1 MAAIDTR
8 NKILKTALKLFNSKG
23 ASQVSTNQ
31 IAEAAEI
38 SKGNLHY
45 HYKNKEIIISQIF
58 DEMVENVVVGNQ
70 GDEPATLT
78 RLQEELELLLLRQWK
93 YRFFQRELVSLLRK
107 DPVLKKKYKAYKTQR
122 WTAIETFMYGL
133 ERNGLLNTGE
143 NQKLVPA
150 LIKTC
155 WIIYDYWLGY
165 LDVNDIAVNKE
176 NIREGVDLIFQVI
189 RPHLN
194 IQA

>member
-45 HYKNKEIIISQIF
+45 HYKNKEMIIRQIF
-58 DEMVENVVVGNQ
+58 DEMVENIVVGNQ

-143 NQKLVPA
+143 NQKSVPA

-155 WIIYDYWLGY
+155 WIIYDYWLSY
-165 LDVNDIAVNKE
+165 LDVNDITVNKE

-194 IQA
+194 VQA

>member
-45 HYKNKEIIISQIF
+45 HYKNKEMIISQIF

-133 ERNGLLNTGE
+133 ERNGFLNAGE
-143 NQKLVPA
+143 NQKSVSA

-155 WIIYDYWLGY
+155 WIIYDYWLSY

-194 IQA
+194 IQV

>member
-1 MAAIDTR
+1 MTAVDTR
-8 NKILKTALKLFNSKG
+8 NKILKMALKLFNSKG
-23 ASQVSTNQ
+23 AGQVSTNQ
-31 IAEAAEI
+31 IAEAADI

-45 HYKNKEIIISQIF
+45 HYKNKEMIIRQIF
-58 DEMVENVVVGNQ
+58 DEMVEDVVVGNQ
-70 GDEPATLT
+70 GNEPATLT

-107 DPVLKKKYKAYKTQR
+107 DPALKKKYQAYKTQR

-133 ERNGLLNTGE
+133 ERNGLLKPGKDP
-143 NQKLVPA
+143 QSVPA

-155 WIIYDYWLGY
+155 WIIYDYWLSY
-165 LDVNDIAVNKE
+165 LDVNDIAVNKK

-194 IQA
+194 VQA

>member
-45 HYKNKEIIISQIF
+45 HYKNKEMIISQIF

-143 NQKLVPA
+143 NQKSVPA

-155 WIIYDYWLGY
+155 WIIYDYWLSY
-165 LDVNDIAVNKE
+165 LDVNDITVNKE

-194 IQA
+194 VQA